1 MGKERREAQSLE
13 PQPSDTLT
21 TDNVAPLIFS
31 PVLFHQRLTDSI
43 VEMPITTDSSEIS
56 LVEEKD
62 IKTNL
67 LLLYLTQNTRDVG
80 EKKEKKRNFCVLLS
94 LTQCLY
100 FSIKWK
106 RTRGCVLQGRVKE
119 HIICYNIAFTGVHTC
134 THTLW
139 NSTPISIGRPHAVLS
154 YAVSKQWSTFGRYRS
169 SLETSQAEWAVLFH
183 RTMALLNVLN
193 SCAMLPV
200 PHRPTP
206 ALYARKCSFV
216 QLLIS
221 LTNWEIQCI

>member
-1 MGKERREAQSLE
+1 M
-13 PQPSDTLT
+13 DTLT

-80 EKKEKKRNFCVLLS
+80 EKEKNNNFCVLLS
-94 LTQCLY
+94 LTQRLY

-106 RTRGCVLQGRVKE
+106 HTRGCVLQGRVKE
-119 HIICYNIAFTGVHTC
+119 HIICYNIAFTGGHTC
-134 THTLW
+134 THTLKLD
-139 NSTPISIGRPHAVLS
+139 T
-154 YAVSKQWSTFGRYRS
+154 
-169 SLETSQAEWAVLFH
+169 
-183 RTMALLNVLN
+183 
-193 SCAMLPV
+193 
-200 PHRPTP
+200 
-206 ALYARKCSFV
+206 ALYRQTPCCPILCSV
-216 QLLIS
+216 KTMINIWPL
-221 LTNWEIQCI
+221 

>member
-1 MGKERREAQSLE
+1 MGEERREAQSLE

-31 PVLFHQRLTDSI
+31 PVLFRQRLTDSI
-43 VEMPITTDSSEIS
+43 VEMPITTDSGEIS

-67 LLLYLTQNTRDVG
+67 FLLYLTQNTRDVG
-80 EKKEKKRNFCVLLS
+80 EKKKKNKLLCVIEFDTAL
-94 LTQCLY
+94 
-100 FSIKWK
+100 
-106 RTRGCVLQGRVKE
+106 VLQHQVEAHTRMCVTRTCQRA
-119 HIICYNIAFTGVHTC
+119 HNLLQYSIHWCTHVH

-139 NSTPISIGRPHAVLS
+139 NLTPLSIGRPHAVLS

-206 ALYARKCSFV
+206 ALYAR
-216 QLLIS
+216 
-221 LTNWEIQCI
+221 